1 MQASDIM
8 STPVY
13 VIAPTETIAHAR
25 NLMFKH
31 KCSRLPVMD
40 GSHLIGIITLKD
52 IALGLSQHEPIWRR
66 RPIDMIPVDL
76 LMTPSPVTIEPESMI
91 PDIAAQMMRKGISGL
106 PVMEENKLR
115 GIVTKSDIMQS
126 EYVTRLLGSPKDLI
140 EPVITSSRYHSLDHV
155 IDIIREQNNKVVV
168 VNNDGTLAGI
178 ITESNLAFYQYMRE
192 STGMPTKDVRLLRK
206 ERSAGEKKL
215 RYVVNVS
222 VIAEDVMSRPVITA
236 SVEDGI
242 QNIVVLM
249 NKNHINSV
257 IITDGQ
263 EISGIITRDRIL
275 QEVAK

>member
-1 MQASDIM
+1 MRASDIM
-8 STPVY
+8 SAPVY

-31 KCSRLPVMD
+31 KCSRLPVID
-40 GSHLIGIITLKD
+40 GDSLIGIITKKD
-52 IALGLSQHEPIWRR
+52 IALGLTQREPVWRR

-76 LMTPSPVTIEPESMI
+76 LMKPSPVTIEPQSTI
-91 PDIAAQMMRKGISGL
+91 PVIAALMIEKNISGL
-106 PVMEENKLR
+106 PVMEDNELQ
-115 GIVTKSDIMQS
+115 GIVTKSDIMRS
-126 EYVTRLLGSPKDLI
+126 EHVTRLSVDPMDLI
-140 EPVITSSRYHSLDHV
+140 ETVITSSRYHSLDHV

-178 ITESNLAFYQYMRE
+178 ITESNLAFYQYMDDT
-192 STGMPTKDVRLLRK
+192 TGMPTKDIRLLRK
-206 ERSAGEKKL
+206 ERAAGEKRL

-236 SVEDGI
+236 RLGDGI
-242 QNIVVLM
+242 QDVIALI

-257 IITDGQ
+257 VIVDGQ
-263 EISGIITRDRIL
+263 ELRGIITRDRIL